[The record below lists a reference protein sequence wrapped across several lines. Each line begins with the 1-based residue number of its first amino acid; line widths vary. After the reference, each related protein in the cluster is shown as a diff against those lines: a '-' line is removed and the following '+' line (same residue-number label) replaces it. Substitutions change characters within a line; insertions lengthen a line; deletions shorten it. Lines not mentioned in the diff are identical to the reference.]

1 MAVLIIINM
10 VLLVF
15 IASWTI
21 DLDTKLDQYEKTQK
35 QLLREINDLLWR
47 DLL

>member
-1 MAVLIIINM
+1 M
-10 VLLVF
+10 VLLVL
-15 IASWTI
+15 IAGWTI

-35 QLLREINDLLWR
+35 QLIREIKDLRR

>member
-1 MAVLIIINM
+1 MTVLVVINM
-10 VLLVF
+10 VLLLL
-15 IASWTI
+15 IAGWAI

-35 QLLREINDLLWR
+35 QLLREIKDLRR